1 MRRITLAFSL
11 LIILASI
18 LAAGCTPSSEP
29 VADEGTNEII
39 LATTTSTQ
47 DSGLLDFFLPKFHAE
62 SQYLVK
68 TIAVGTGQ
76 ALKMAEEGNADVL
89 LVHAPASE
97 VELVEK
103 GYGIDRTLIM
113 HNDFVIIGP
122 ADDPAGISGM
132 ESATD
137 ALQHIVNSGSIFISR
152 GDDSGTHKMELAL
165 WSEIVQQPQGD
176 AYLESGQGM
185 AATLRIASEKGG
197 YTLTDRA
204 TYLANQEDL
213 DLEIMVEGDQRL
225 LNIYHVI
232 SVNPEKW
239 PQANYAGAQ
248 AFSAFLVSQ
257 EIQQMIGE
265 FGVEQYGQPLF
276 FPDARKTAS
285 DFGLD

>member
-1 MRRITLAFSL
+1 
-11 LIILASI
+11 
-18 LAAGCTPSSEP
+18 
-29 VADEGTNEII
+29 
-39 LATTTSTQ
+39 
-47 DSGLLDFFLPKFHAE
+47 
-62 SQYLVK
+62 
-68 TIAVGTGQ
+68 
-76 ALKMAEEGNADVL
+76 
-89 LVHAPASE
+89 
-97 VELVEK
+97 
-103 GYGIDRTLIM
+103 
-113 HNDFVIIGP
+113 
-122 ADDPAGISGM
+122 
-132 ESATD
+132 
-137 ALQHIVNSGSIFISR
+137 
-152 GDDSGTHKMELAL
+152 MELAL

-257 EIQQMIGE
+257 EIQKMIGE

-276 FPDARKTAS
+276 FPDAGKTAS